1 MKASTGALKKIQVL
15 MGSLSDSEKK
25 LAEYLRLEREK
36 IPFLSIYDVAKN
48 AGVSTATV
56 SRLVRKVGYKNF
68 TELKIGIARD
78 TDDSLQEI
86 FSAIS
91 PDDSDEKIIQKVFH
105 GNIKSIED
113 TYGITNIENLIKF
126 AKIIADSKRVLCI
139 GIGGSGNVARD
150 AALRLS
156 HLNVQAEAYTDYY
169 QILVQ
174 SLRTGKDTVVLG
186 ISHSGRSSITV
197 EGLKLAKSKNAITGG
212 ISNYPDSP
220 LSKVADF
227 FFCTSFPETG
237 VKVAALSSR
246 IAQLCLIDAMY
257 LLVAKCRKNLWDVRK
272 LNNLT
277 DKLLRNK

>member
-56 SRLVRKVGYKNF
+56 SRFVRKVGYKNF

-86 FSAIS
+86 FSAIN

-113 TYGITNIENLIKF
+113 TYNIISIENLIKF
-126 AKIIADSKRVLCI
+126 AKAIAHSKRVLCI

-156 HLNVQAEAYTDYY
+156 HLNIQAEAYTDYY

-174 SLRTGKDTVVLG
+174 SLRTDKDTVVLG

-197 EGLKLAKSKNAITGG
+197 EGLKLAKSKNA
-212 ISNYPDSP
+212 
-220 LSKVADF
+220 
-227 FFCTSFPETG
+227 
-237 VKVAALSSR
+237 
-246 IAQLCLIDAMY
+246 
-257 LLVAKCRKNLWDVRK
+257 
-272 LNNLT
+272 
-277 DKLLRNK
+277 

>member
-56 SRLVRKVGYKNF
+56 SRFVRKVGYKNF

-86 FSAIS
+86 FSAIN

-113 TYGITNIENLIKF
+113 TYNIISIENLIKF
-126 AKIIADSKRVLCI
+126 AKAIAHSKRVLCI

-156 HLNVQAEAYTDYY
+156 HLNIQAEAYTDYY

-174 SLRTGKDTVVLG
+174 SLRTDKDTVVLG

-257 LLVAKCRKNLWDVRK
+257 LLVARYRKNLWDVKK